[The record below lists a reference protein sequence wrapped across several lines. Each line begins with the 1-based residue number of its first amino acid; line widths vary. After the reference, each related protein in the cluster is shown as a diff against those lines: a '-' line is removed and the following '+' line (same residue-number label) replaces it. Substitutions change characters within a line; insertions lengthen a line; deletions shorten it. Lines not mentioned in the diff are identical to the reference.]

1 MTFPIKLLAAVAV
14 WLLFYLIT
22 FRACQD
28 ELCLA
33 CDPIA
38 PTRDTIISEAT
49 LPLYFKW
56 SDPEVYVDTG
66 IEALIKQTAERGDTN
81 QLLQITGLYFEG
93 EAQLRNDQNMGLARA
108 LEVARLFDGRID
120 SSRLRLRAR
129 QVEAP
134 ESAKEDPFAGALFE
148 WVDRHQNST
157 VDRLE
162 DRIAIRFP
170 VGSANREYAPDVDAF
185 LIQLADDLKA
195 SGQAVRLTG
204 HTDNTGSVQQNIQLG
219 RARAEAIK
227 QFLVAKGVPSG
238 LILTE
243 SKGGALPVAANE
255 TAEGRYQNRRVE
267 VRFIQ
272 PQQND

>member
-1 MTFPIKLLAAVAV
+1 MTFPIKLLAVVAV

-22 FRACQD
+22 FRACQE

-38 PTRDTIISEAT
+38 PAQDTVVTEAA

-56 SDPEVYVDTG
+56 SDPEAYVDKG
-66 IEALIKQTAERGDTN
+66 IEALIQQTTQSGDTT

-93 EAQLRNDQNMGLARA
+93 EAKLNDDDNMGLARA
-108 LEVARLFDGRID
+108 SEVARLFDGRID

-134 ESAKEDPFAGALFE
+134 ESAKEEPFAGALFE

-185 LIQLADDLKA
+185 LVQLAEDLKA
-195 SGQAVRLTG
+195 SGQIVRLTG

-227 QFLVAKGVPSG
+227 QFLVAAGVPSDFV
-238 LILTE
+238 LTE